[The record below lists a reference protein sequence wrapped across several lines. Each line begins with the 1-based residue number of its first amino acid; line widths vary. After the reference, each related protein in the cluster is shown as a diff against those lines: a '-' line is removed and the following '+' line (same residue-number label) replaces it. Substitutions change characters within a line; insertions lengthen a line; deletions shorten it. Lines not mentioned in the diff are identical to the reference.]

1 MNYAQAKE
9 QLIAYCKQR
18 LAEILERGEYI
29 DEYDQYIYGMRD
41 LDINVYYDSS
51 DGKPYA
57 SVSVYNVDAD
67 GYTITDY
74 SIYYINSD
82 GAEVWNEAD

>member
-1 MNYAQAKE
+1 MNYAQAKDE
-9 QLIAYCKQR
+9 LIAYCKQR
-18 LAEILERGEYI
+18 LAEIVERGEYV

-41 LDINVYYDSS
+41 LDINVYYD
-51 DGKPYA
+51 DGYA

-67 GYTITDY
+67 GYTITDD

-82 GAEVWNEAD
+82 GAEVWNDAD